1 MTSPSEQDIREKL
14 NNELS
19 VFAKYIRHHER
30 TGLGGK
36 NHQGVAADRILD
48 LIIRY
53 GNQREL
59 ESVERYI
66 TDNYGKRCETTDKED
81 FPDTDYDNPKNS
93 RCITCEQWEVFDNW
107 LAELKQQKEV
117 V

>member
-59 ESVERYI
+59 EGRINSVQLYM
-66 TDNYGKRCETTDKED
+66 D
-81 FPDTDYDNPKNS
+81 
-93 RCITCEQWEVFDNW
+93 TCEEQGVDPDWPSIHEFQDGQK
-107 LAELKQQKEV
+107 LAFAELKQQKEGKE
-117 V
+117 